1 MWTIIFTVL
10 ISFGI
15 ALILGLMLG
24 IFQRVFFVPVDE
36 KVAKIRACLSGGNCG
51 GCGFAGCD
59 DFAKAVAEGR
69 AEPNGCTAGGPSC
82 AKAIGEVLGVSVEA
96 QAQVSILAC
105 HGTKECAKDR
115 GTYNGLKS
123 CAAAKIS
130 INGTKMCSF
139 GCIGFGDCVKS
150 CTFDA
155 IKMGDNGLPVIDY
168 KKCTG
173 CSKCVSVCPNKLLNL
188 IPAESKGAFAL
199 CSNRSTDKPSIL
211 KKCKSGCIKCGKCER
226 SCTFDALK
234 LVNGVPVIDY
244 TKCTSCGECVTGCPT
259 KVLVLLEN
267 VK

>member
-1 MWTIIFTVL
+1 MSYIIVSVL
-10 ISFGI
+10 ALGII
-15 ALILGLMLG
+15 ALIASSVLYVCSRK
-24 IFQRVFFVPVDE
+24 FAVKVDPRVGQINELLP
-36 KVAKIRACLSGGNCG
+36 KANCG

-82 AKAIGEVLGVSVEA
+82 AKAIGEVLGVTVEA
-96 QAQVSILAC
+96 QAKVSILAC

-199 CSNRSTDKPSIL
+199 CSNRSTDKPSII

-226 SCTFDALK
+226 SCTFGALK